1 MRIRLIPIVVS
12 GVALFAAQ
20 ASGQDAAS
28 IHEAIRRMLPT
39 AYQGRSRGPEQT
51 EHFSRKVKM
60 GRDGRVSIANIAGD
74 IVVTGVTGG
83 SGDEVSI
90 EATKRTRGDKSEFG
104 NVQITVDEHAG
115 RVDVRT
121 EHTGPGTSY
130 WQWRA
135 SHVSV
140 DYIVTVPASASVEL
154 HSVSGSL
161 RISGVQGAARLE
173 TVSGSVTASSTPRIE
188 VAKSV
193 SGNVEVSG
201 SSSDGD
207 LAASSVSGSVHVK
220 GVKARSI
227 RLGAISGDI
236 GVSDAA
242 CDRVDMKSVS
252 GSVEYAGTLAK
263 GGRYDL
269 TSHSGAVRMI
279 LSGVLGFELDAS
291 TFSGSINSELPL
303 TIGGDPGAN
312 GANAANGRRRGISNR
327 SMHATFGDGSAV
339 LTLRTFSGS
348 IVITKR

>member
-20 ASGQDAAS
+20 ASAQDAAS
-28 IHEAIRRMLPT
+28 IRETVRRLLPT
-39 AYQGRSRGPEQT
+39 AYQGRNRGPEQT
-51 EHFSRKVKM
+51 EHFSRKIKI
-60 GRDGRVSIANIAGD
+60 GRDGRVTVANIAGD
-74 IVVTGVTGG
+74 VVVTGG

-90 EATKRTRGDKSEFG
+90 EATKRTRGDKSELG

-121 EHTGPGTSY
+121 ENVPPNDHDRV
-130 WQWRA
+130 W
-135 SHVSV
+135 V
-140 DYIVTVPASASVEL
+140 DFTVTVPASASVEL
-154 HSVSGSL
+154 HSVSGNL
-161 RISGVQGAARLE
+161 RISGVQGVARLE
-173 TVSGSVTASSTPRIE
+173 TVSGNVTASSTPRIE

-193 SGNVEVSG
+193 SGDVDVSG
-201 SSSDGD
+201 TSSDGD
-207 LAASSVSGSVHVK
+207 LAASSVSGNVHIK

-227 RLGAISGDI
+227 RLGAISGDV

-242 CDRVDMKSVS
+242 CDRVDMKSLS

-269 TSHSGAVRMI
+269 TSHSGTVRMI
-279 LSGVLGFELDAS
+279 LSGALGFELDAS

-312 GANAANGRRRGISNR
+312 AANGRRRGISNR
-327 SMHATFGDGSAV
+327 AMHATFGDGSAV

-348 IVITKR
+348 IVISKGDSKR

>member
-1 MRIRLIPIVVS
+1 MRIRLIPFVL
-12 GVALFAAQ
+12 GGAALFAAQ
-20 ASGQDAAS
+20 ASAQDAALVRDT
-28 IHEAIRRMLPT
+28 IRRMLPV
-39 AYQGRSRGPEQT
+39 AYQGRNRGPEQT
-51 EHFSRKVKM
+51 EHFSRKIKI

-90 EATKRTRGDKSEFG
+90 EATKRTRGDKSELER
-104 NVQITVDEHAG
+104 VQINVDEHAG

-121 EHTGPGTSY
+121 EHTGTTD
-130 WQWRA
+130 
-135 SHVSV
+135 HVSV
-140 DYIVTVPASASVEL
+140 DYIVAVPASASVEV

-161 RISGVQGAARLE
+161 RITGVQGTVRME
-173 TVSGSVTASSTPRIE
+173 TVSGTVTASSTPRIE

-193 SGNVEVSG
+193 SGNVDLSG
-201 SSSDGD
+201 TSSDGD

-227 RLGAISGDI
+227 RLGAISGDV

-242 CDRVDMKSVS
+242 CDRVDMKSLS
-252 GSVEYAGTLAK
+252 GSVEYSGTLAK

-279 LSGVLGFELDAS
+279 LSGALGFELDAS

-303 TIGGDPGAN
+303 TIGGDTEP
-312 GANAANGRRRGISNR
+312 NGRRRGISNR
-327 SMHATFGDGSAV
+327 SIHATFGDGSAV

-348 IVITKR
+348 IVISKR